1 MTSCVSTCAVP
12 HLWVC
17 GWAQCHCGAFW
28 WRLPCRSQYERHS
41 QLGQAARYLGPGKP
55 LLVSDSF
62 RQSLHLPPV
71 KTHNLDKTNNKA
83 AIDDSEMNKGTLQ
96 VTVIFIH
103 YYKAP
108 VIKHTTH
115 FDKCISN
122 DFPLLFWV
130 GGHIQSLADAFSWC
144 PVLLR
149 NWEGRGSV
157 VESVSCI
164 YHWIEF

>member
-1 MTSCVSTCAVP
+1 M
-12 HLWVC
+12 
-17 GWAQCHCGAFW
+17 
-28 WRLPCRSQYERHS
+28 
-41 QLGQAARYLGPGKP
+41 
-55 LLVSDSF
+55 
-62 RQSLHLPPV
+62 

-83 AIDDSEMNKGTLQ
+83 AILADDSDMNEGTLQ
-96 VTVIFIH
+96 ATVISIH
-103 YYKAP
+103 YYTAP

-130 GGHIQSLADAFSWC
+130 GGHIQSLADAFPWC

-149 NWEGRGSV
+149 DWEGRGSV
-157 VESVSCI
+157 VESVSSI